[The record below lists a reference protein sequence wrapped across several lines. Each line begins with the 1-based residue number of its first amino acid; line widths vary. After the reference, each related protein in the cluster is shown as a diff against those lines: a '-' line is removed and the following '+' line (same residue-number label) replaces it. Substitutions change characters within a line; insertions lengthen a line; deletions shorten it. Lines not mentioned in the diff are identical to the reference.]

1 MQHGN
6 CVCESCSDKLQSYSA
21 QFDHGPRTSTSTS
34 TSHSGSGISS
44 LSQWEVLRSYIRH
57 MYIQSSAQKDAGGRP
72 DYRKVVP

>member
-6 CVCESCSDKLQSYSA
+6 CVCESCSNKLQSYSA
-21 QFDHGPRTSTSTS
+21 QFDQGPRTS

-57 MYIQSSAQKDAGGRP
+57 MYIQSSAQKDAAGRP
-72 DYRKVVP
+72 DYQKVDRNG